1 MATVACV
8 TESNITDSEEVT
20 LPERVGRGAD
30 AWNEW
35 RQANPSAKIDL
46 SGVDLSDRKLAGV
59 NFEGCDLSGADL
71 FGADL
76 TGANLKMTYLQDADL
91 SLASRVA
98 RQS

>member
-8 TESNITDSEEVT
+8 TESDIIDSEEVT
-20 LPERVGRGAD
+20 LLERVGRGAD

-46 SGVDLSDRKLAGV
+46 SGVDLSDRNLADV
-59 NFEGCDLSGADL
+59 NFEACDLSGADF

-76 TGANLKMTYLQDADL
+76 TGANLEMTDLQGADL
-91 SLASRVA
+91 ILASRVA